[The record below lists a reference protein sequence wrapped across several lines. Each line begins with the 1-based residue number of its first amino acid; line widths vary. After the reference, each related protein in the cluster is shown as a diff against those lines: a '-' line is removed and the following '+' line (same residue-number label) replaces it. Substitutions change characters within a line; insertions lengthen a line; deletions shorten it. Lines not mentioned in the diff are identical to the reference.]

1 MKVISKLGIGI
12 AAGALTIGAGATAF
26 AAGGSGSGSGDGAT
40 GATGARATF
49 VCAHL
54 DEIKAQQ
61 QAHLDLLNGRVH
73 LLQEAD
79 DAAKAAG
86 KDALA
91 TKIEARIT
99 KTNGRITKVTDR
111 QSKLDDWAGSHCTT
125 EPAPTSAG

>member
-1 MKVISKLGIGI
+1 MKVIGKLGIGI

-26 AAGGSGSGSGDGAT
+26 AAGGSGSGDGAT
-40 GATGARATF
+40 GATGAKATF

-99 KTNGRITKVTDR
+99 KNNERITKVTDR
-111 QSKLDDWAGSHCTT
+111 QSKLDDWAGSHCTS
-125 EPAPTSAG
+125 EPAATSAG